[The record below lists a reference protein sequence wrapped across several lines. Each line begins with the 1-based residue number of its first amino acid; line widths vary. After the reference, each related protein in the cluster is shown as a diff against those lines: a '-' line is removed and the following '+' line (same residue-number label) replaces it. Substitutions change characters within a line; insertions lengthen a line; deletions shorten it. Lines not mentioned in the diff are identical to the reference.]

1 MNGSGASILLI
12 EDEAP
17 IRKFLRISLEAHGYR
32 VQEVRLGETGI
43 AYCAESPPD
52 LVILDMGLPDIDGQT
67 VIERIRDWSAV
78 PIVVLSVRSDERQKV
93 AALDAGAN
101 DYVTKPFG
109 ISELLA
115 RVRVLLR
122 TQEKSKTESA
132 IFEHGGLR
140 IDLHERRTWVAGQE
154 VRLTRKEF
162 ELLKLFVKQRGHVL
176 THQQIL
182 SAVWGQGRAAETQ
195 NLRVLVAALRQK
207 LGEDPAQPHY
217 LMTEPGV
224 GYRFCPD

>member
-1 MNGSGASILLI
+1 MIDPAAKILVI

-17 IRKFLRISLEAHGYR
+17 IRKFLRISLEAHGYK
-32 VQEVRLGETGI
+32 VLEARLGDVGLTT
-43 AYCAESPPD
+43 CAEELPD
-52 LVILDMGLPDIDGQT
+52 LVILDLGLPDIDGQT
-67 VIERIRDWSAV
+67 VISRLRDWTDV

-115 RVRVLLR
+115 RVRVVLR
-122 TQEKSKTESA
+122 DRGKGVKESA
-132 IFEHGGLR
+132 LFEHGGLR
-140 IDLHERRTWVAGQE
+140 IDLHERRVWVDEHE

-162 ELLKLFVKQRGHVL
+162 ELLKLFVKHYGHVL

-182 SAVWGQGRAAETQ
+182 TTVWGEDRGAETQ

-207 LGEDPAQPHY
+207 LGDDPSQPRY
-217 LMTEPGV
+217 LVTEPGV
-224 GYRFCPD
+224 GYRFCSD

>member
-1 MNGSGASILLI
+1 MSDPVAKILVI

-32 VQEVRLGETGI
+32 VLEARLGEVGLTI
-43 AYCAESPPD
+43 CAEESPD
-52 LVILDMGLPDIDGQT
+52 LVILDLGLPDIDGQT
-67 VIERIRDWSAV
+67 VISRLRDWTDV

-115 RVRVLLR
+115 RIRVVLR
-122 TQEKSKTESA
+122 DRGKGVTESA
-132 IFEHGGLR
+132 LFEHGGLR
-140 IDLHERRTWVAGQE
+140 IDLHERRVWVDEHE

-162 ELLKLFVKQRGHVL
+162 ELLKLFVKQHGHVL

-182 SAVWGQGRAAETQ
+182 TAVWGEDRGAETQ

-207 LGEDPAQPHY
+207 LGDDPSQPRY
-217 LMTEPGV
+217 LVTEPGV
-224 GYRFCPD
+224 GYRFCSD

>member
-1 MNGSGASILLI
+1 MLFRSIL
-12 EDEAP
+12 
-17 IRKFLRISLEAHGYR
+17 
-32 VQEVRLGETGI
+32 
-43 AYCAESPPD
+43 D
-52 LVILDMGLPDIDGQT
+52 LGLPDIDGQT
-67 VIERIRDWSAV
+67 VISRLRDWTDV

-115 RVRVLLR
+115 RVRVVLR
-122 TQEKSKTESA
+122 DRGKGAKESA
-132 IFEHGGLR
+132 LFEHGGLR
-140 IDLHERRTWVAGQE
+140 IDLHERRAWVDERE

-162 ELLKLFVKQRGHVL
+162 ELLKLFVKQHGHVL

-182 SAVWGQGRAAETQ
+182 TAVWGADRGAETQ

-207 LGEDPAQPHY
+207 LGDDPSKPRY
-217 LMTEPGV
+217 LVTEPGV
-224 GYRFCPD
+224 GYRFCSD

>member
-1 MNGSGASILLI
+1 MVDPVARILVI

-17 IRKFLRISLEAHGYR
+17 IRKFLRISLEAHGYK
-32 VQEVRLGETGI
+32 VLEARLGEVGLTT
-43 AYCAESPPD
+43 CAEESPD
-52 LVILDMGLPDIDGQT
+52 LVILDLGLPDIDGQT
-67 VIERIRDWSAV
+67 VISRLRDWTDV

-115 RVRVLLR
+115 RVRVVLR
-122 TQEKSKTESA
+122 DRGKGVKESA
-132 IFEHGGLR
+132 LFEHGGLR
-140 IDLHERRTWVAGQE
+140 IDLHERRVWVDEHE

-162 ELLKLFVKQRGHVL
+162 ELLKLFVKQHGHVL

-182 SAVWGQGRAAETQ
+182 TAVWGEDRGAETQ

-207 LGEDPAQPHY
+207 LGDDPSQPRY
-217 LMTEPGV
+217 LVTEPGV
-224 GYRFCPD
+224 GYRFCSD

>member
-1 MNGSGASILLI
+1 MSDPVAKILVI

-32 VQEVRLGETGI
+32 VLEARLGEVGLTT
-43 AYCAESPPD
+43 CAEESPD
-52 LVILDMGLPDIDGQT
+52 LVILDLGLPDVDGQT
-67 VIERIRDWSAV
+67 VISRLRDWTDV

-115 RVRVLLR
+115 RIRVVLR
-122 TQEKSKTESA
+122 DRGKGVTESA
-132 IFEHGGLR
+132 LFEHGGLR
-140 IDLHERRTWVAGQE
+140 IDLHERRVWVDEHE

-162 ELLKLFVKQRGHVL
+162 ELLKLFVKQHGHVL

-182 SAVWGQGRAAETQ
+182 TAVWGEDRGAETQ

-207 LGEDPAQPHY
+207 LGDDPSQPRY
-217 LMTEPGV
+217 LVTEPGV
-224 GYRFCPD
+224 GYRFCSD